1 MSIPDAEAVDFGYLV
16 AFAEGM
22 YVPDQTVPR
31 RQPRIAALGF
41 DVVGHLIA
49 QDVLIPPLTAPAGLR
64 KLSLR
69 PISVFFGFLARSQA
83 DPSHYVAA
91 VRGTNGFAEWAI
103 NGEFLSVVWPPQPG
117 ASVEQGFSDIYETM
131 TLVGLD
137 GAQIG
142 TKAADGIAHV
152 VDGGT
157 ATVCGHSLGAAL
169 ATYLSFDVAKLLGG
183 RASACLF
190 ASPRTGDPV
199 WTTAYA
205 ARVQTYRLINYVLDV
220 VPYVPFEPPAMPY
233 QTLPNSQILD
243 PNTAQ
248 AEVRFD
254 IGANHNLFSYC
265 AMLDATEAKRLYSPE
280 DALAWKD
287 ISVPP
292 RPDLNHD
299 LTLVLAKAADA
310 LGAQADHIAEF
321 LWTTMHAVNA

>member
-1 MSIPDAEAVDFGYLV
+1 MTTDAEAVDYGYLV

-22 YVPDQTVPR
+22 YLLDQTVPR
-31 RQPRIAALGF
+31 PQPRIAALGF

-83 DPSHYVAA
+83 DPNHYVAA

-103 NGEFLSVVWPPQPG
+103 NGEFLSVAWPAQPG
-117 ASVEQGFSDIYETM
+117 AMVEQGFSDIYETM

-142 TKAADGIAHV
+142 ASAADGIAHV
-152 VDGGT
+152 VGGGT

-169 ATYLSFDVAKLLGG
+169 ATYLSFDVAGLLGS

-199 WTTAYA
+199 WTTAYL
-205 ARVQTYRLINYVLDV
+205 ARVQSYQLINYVLDV

-233 QTLPNSQILD
+233 QTLPNPQILE
-243 PNTAQ
+243 PETAQ

-265 AMLDATEAKRLYSPE
+265 AMLDSAEAKRRYSQE

-287 ISVPP
+287 ISVPA
-292 RPDLNHD
+292 RPDINHD
-299 LTLVLAKAADA
+299 LTVALAKAVDA
-310 LGAQADHIAEF
+310 LGAQADHIADL
-321 LWTTMHAVNA
+321 LWATMHAVNA